1 MHLSMS
7 REGGRRGCGCGRFVR
22 EMAVVPALIPRSIQS
37 PLYPIH
43 AVLRRFDL
51 LAGSHSSVVLQ
62 CIGPLPPKLLLYPP
76 STSAERMELV
86 LFPCQLGE
94 PTRPIGWPPATSH
107 ECTVMVN
114 QTYVTDEFPRCPT
127 RSASHR
133 TLAGLPLSL
142 YLRLR
147 EDGCIDTG
155 APLKLVVTSKAKWS
169 ATFLLAWCGANDIC
183 TLVTDVVARLQRS
196 ESTCSWSNL
205 SSFSSLSS
213 PEDDGSEGGND
224 SDVDVDSGWVDE
236 MDCGDTKANFNN
248 NESKRRGDDKKASLG
263 AMIVVDADDEEE
275 GLMND
280 GEAIVTLRCPL
291 SYQRI
296 RVAGKGKHCVHLACF
311 DVVTYL
317 ESSLRSS
324 TWNCPICDGPVFIYD
339 LRSDR
344 TMQSALDS
352 LDADEDTVV
361 LFGPGHCQ
369 WRAARQQKFAPV
381 SATDNNDSCKGM
393 CVTRETECNGEKGR
407 QRQPQLHVVD
417 ENGETEEMGDD
428 AEFVSTAM
436 MNGGQKRPRHEK
448 FLRPSL

>member
-1 MHLSMS
+1 
-7 REGGRRGCGCGRFVR
+7 
-22 EMAVVPALIPRSIQS
+22 MAVVPISIPRSIQS
-37 PLYPIH
+37 PRYPVH

-62 CIGPLPPKLLLYPP
+62 CIGPLPPPSLLYTP

-133 TLAGLPLSL
+133 TLAGLPLSP

-155 APLKLVVTSKAKWS
+155 APLKLVVTSKAKWA
-169 ATFLLAWCGANDIC
+169 ATFLLAWCGVNDMC
-183 TLVTDVVARLQRS
+183 KLVTDVVARLQRS
-196 ESTCSWSNL
+196 ESTCSWSNSS
-205 SSFSSLSS
+205 SSFSSMSS
-213 PEDDGSEGGND
+213 SEDDGSEGGND
-224 SDVDVDSGWVDE
+224 SDVDVDSGWVDD
-236 MDCGDTKANFNN
+236 MDHGDTKANFNN
-248 NESKRRGDDKKASLG
+248 NESKTRGDNKMTSSSSASLG
-263 AMIVVDADDEEE
+263 AMMVVDDDDDDEEE
-275 GLMND
+275 ALMND

-291 SYQRI
+291 SYRRI
-296 RVAGKGKHCVHLACF
+296 RIAGKGKHCVHLACF

-324 TWNCPICDGPVFIYD
+324 TWNCPICDGPVFIHD
-339 LRSDR
+339 VRPDR
-344 TMQSALDS
+344 TMQSALDA

-361 LFGPGHCQ
+361 LFGPGHRQ
-369 WRAARQQKFAPV
+369 WRTAGQQKFVPV

-393 CVTRETECNGEKGR
+393 CMTREKKCNGETGR
-407 QRQPQLHVVD
+407 QRQPQLCLVD
-417 ENGETEEMGDD
+417 ENEETGEMGDE
-428 AEFVSTAM
+428 AEFLSTAVM
-436 MNGGQKRPRHEK
+436 DGGQKRPRHENV
-448 FLRPSL
+448 LRPSL